1 VKDDLLKLIIDVINL
16 FVEVFEMAI
25 KKDGP
30 AIIDTMVGKFQG
42 IVDGLD
48 KGLNLCST
56 KQEQNSKIISSLTA
70 ENGFLEGKTQEAKTF
85 RDNLKDML
93 GHNSKISPENK
104 KDNE

>member
-1 VKDDLLKLIIDVINL
+1 MSVL
-16 FVEVFEMAI
+16 

-48 KGLNLCST
+48 KGVNLCEDR
-56 KQEQNSKIISSLTA
+56 KQQNEKVISSLSA
-70 ENGFLEGKTQEAKTF
+70 ENQFLDQKTDQAKTF
-85 RDNLKDML
+85 RDNLKAML
-93 GHNSKISPENK
+93 EKKPDAEPKNK

>member
-1 VKDDLLKLIIDVINL
+1 
-16 FVEVFEMAI
+16 MAKM

-48 KGLNLCST
+48 KGVTLCEG
-56 KQEQNSKIISSLTA
+56 KQEHNSKTIDSLTA
-70 ENGFLEGKTQEAKTF
+70 ENGFLAGKTAQAKTF

-93 GHNSKISPENK
+93 TKKPDSEPKNK